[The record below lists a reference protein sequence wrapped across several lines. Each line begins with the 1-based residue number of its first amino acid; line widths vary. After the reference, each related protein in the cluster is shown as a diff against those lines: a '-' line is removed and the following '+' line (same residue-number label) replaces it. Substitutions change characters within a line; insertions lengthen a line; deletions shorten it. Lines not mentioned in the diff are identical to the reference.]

1 VDLDM
6 DLDMDLCT
14 NPDVSLEDLEMDL
27 GMDLDMDL
35 DMDFMDP
42 DIYTYVY
49 MGLETA
55 CASLLLKQIEGL
67 LFKRQHET
75 CFLLYKGRLPPVAL

>member
-1 VDLDM
+1 M

-42 DIYTYVY
+42 DIYIH
-49 MGLETA
+49 
-55 CASLLLKQIEGL
+55 LLGS
-67 LFKRQHET
+67 
-75 CFLLYKGRLPPVAL
+75 GPPLV